1 MAMRFQNRLR
11 QELVSR
17 VRRALAYGMGYGGAL
32 VCSATITLQPM
43 AVYADIPASEQ
54 LADARLADA
63 RLDSAGSAAAEP
75 DSEPGLDDD
84 VMPGDVVP
92 GASEPSAPLNLS
104 PKVIEQSPVLQRW
117 LEEVPDIR
125 SDIRNDPS
133 FTTRLQAGYSFFPS
147 SDGTGGFIVGVE
159 DWFVGDTPLTVSA
172 DYQQNFRGD
181 RQAYGVDLHY
191 YLLPLGGYINV
202 SPILGYR
209 HAEAADDYN
218 LDGANVG
225 VRLRVVPS
233 RTGAA
238 DITLDQS
245 WLVGDSERLSIT
257 QLNVGYAITQELRLS
272 TDLEWQGTDD
282 FGDSR
287 VGVNLEWAL

>member
-1 MAMRFQNRLR
+1 MLR
-11 QELVSR
+11 QELVSSFR
-17 VRRALAYGMGYGGAL
+17 CALAYGVGYGSAL
-32 VCSATITLQPM
+32 VCGATITFQTV
-43 AVYADIPASEQ
+43 AAYADTPASGFSVDSSLVDSSLVDSS
-54 LADARLADA
+54 LADSRLEIT
-63 RLDSAGSAAAEP
+63 AEP
-75 DSEPGLDDD
+75 ESEPASD
-84 VMPGDVVP
+84 GDVAPVP
-92 GASEPSAPLNLS
+92 SQPSAPLNLS
-104 PKVIEQSPVLQRW
+104 PEVIEQSPVLQRW

-133 FTTRLQAGYSFFPS
+133 FTTRLQAGYSAFPS

-159 DWFVGDTPLTVSA
+159 DWFLGDTPLTVSA

-245 WLVGDSERLSIT
+245 WLVGDSELLTIT
-257 QLNVGYAITQELRLS
+257 QVNVGYAITQELRLS

-287 VGVNLEWAL
+287 VGVNLEWSL